1 MDLTRRRLEDAQQAL
16 ATLLEVSSLSE
27 PSEIERD
34 AAIQRFEYTF
44 ETVWKSAQALL
55 AREGIEANS
64 PRMAVRRSRQ
74 VGLLSDSQAESAMRA
89 IADRNLTSHTYK
101 RALAE
106 EVYKRLS
113 SHAQLF
119 EDWLTA
125 LNKAYSS
132 E

>member
-1 MDLTRRRLEDAQQAL
+1 MDLTRRRLEDAGRAL
-16 ATLLEVSSLSE
+16 TTLLEVSNLSE
-27 PSEIERD
+27 PSEVQRD

-64 PRMAVRRSRQ
+64 PRAAVRRCRQ
-74 VGLLSDSQAESAMRA
+74 VGLLSDTQAESAMRA

-106 EVYKRLS
+106 EVYTRLS
-113 SHAQLF
+113 SHARLF
-119 EDWLTA
+119 E
-125 LNKAYSS
+125 
-132 E
+132 